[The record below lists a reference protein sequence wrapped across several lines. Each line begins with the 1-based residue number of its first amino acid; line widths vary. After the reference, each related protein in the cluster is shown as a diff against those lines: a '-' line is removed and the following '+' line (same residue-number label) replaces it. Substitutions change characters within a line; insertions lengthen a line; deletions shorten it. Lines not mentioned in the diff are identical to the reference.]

1 MKKKKIILISLIYI
15 LFNFINLNPAQAEK
29 IVYIDM
35 DKIMQIS
42 KAGKQAISKI
52 NNQKKKD
59 VSKFQK
65 IEKDLKTQEEDL
77 IAKKNVLS
85 SEEFNKRL
93 ELLSKEINNY
103 RMQRQEAIDS
113 STKSRLNASADF
125 AEKIKPILAEYA
137 AENDIDMVIQKKNI
151 IMGKTNLD
159 ITNEILK
166 IVDNKITKLK
176 IK

>member
-1 MKKKKIILISLIYI
+1 MKKKNI
-15 LFNFINLNPAQAEK
+15 LFSFLLILYFSINTNLAKAEK

-42 KAGKQAISKI
+42 KAGKDAISKI

-65 IEKDLKTQEEDL
+65 IEKELKSREEDL
-77 IAKKNVLS
+77 ITKKNVIS
-85 SEEFNKRL
+85 AEEFNKKL
-93 ELLSKEINNY
+93 ETLSKEINNY
-103 RMQRQEAIDS
+103 RTLRQESIDL

-125 AEKIKPILAEYA
+125 AEKIKPILADYA
-137 AENDIDMVIQKKNI
+137 SENNIDMIIQKKNI
-151 IMGKTNLD
+151 IMGKTDLD

-166 IVDNKITKLK
+166 IVDKKINKLK
-176 IK
+176 VN